1 MLRESE
7 IGTVSREAQHRRMG
21 GCCWF
26 WAWSCWLAL
35 DSDLVLLCSVVV
47 AQFVIEFLEFLISF
61 KQVET
66 RQKKSILLQLN

>member
-47 AQFVIEFLEFLISF
+47 AQFVIEFMEFHLN
-61 KQVET
+61 KVT
-66 RQKKSILLQLN
+66 RQKKRKKV